1 MPKIDSGDTAWV
13 LASTALVLLS
23 DDDVIHG
30 HHLPP
35 TLQTAEASGTVPR
48 GTLKATLERVEK
60 ELIVEAL
67 KSSRGIMANAAAA
80 LGITERIMGLRVRRF
95 GIQARRFRSA

>member
-1 MPKIDSGDTAWV
+1 VERA
-13 LASTALVLLS
+13 VLLS

-35 TLQTAEASGTVPR
+35 TLQTAESSGTVPR
-48 GTLKATLERVEK
+48 GTLKATLERVER

-67 KSSRGIMANAAAA
+67 KSSRGNMAAAA
-80 LGITERIMGLRVRRF
+80 SALGLTERIMGLRVRKYR
-95 GIQARRFRSA
+95 IQPRRFRSALHT